1 MIGSSLIILYGM
13 VSVLGAV
20 GILIKGSAKST
31 VGYIYLFL
39 LSHITL
45 VVITLYA
52 LCKPLNFIWFII
64 GFLTCLISRWL
75 NGKFVFGWNNW
86 LHYFIVALIF
96 TVGYFL
102 T

>member
-20 GILIKGSAKST
+20 GILIKGSAKSA

-52 LCKPLNFIWFII
+52 LCNRLTSFGLLSVFSTVLSPAGSTVSLSSVRITGFITLLLCWS
-64 GFLTCLISRWL
+64 LLWATS
-75 NGKFVFGWNNW
+75 
-86 LHYFIVALIF
+86 
-96 TVGYFL
+96 
-102 T
+102 